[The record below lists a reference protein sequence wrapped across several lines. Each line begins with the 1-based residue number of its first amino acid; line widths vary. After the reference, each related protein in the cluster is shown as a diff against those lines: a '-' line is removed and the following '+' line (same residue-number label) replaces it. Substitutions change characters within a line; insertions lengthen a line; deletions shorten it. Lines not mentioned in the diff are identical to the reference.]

1 PNPTTHPAS
10 QQTHNTP
17 DQQRLD
23 TPTNP
28 PERQPGRGRRT
39 RHRPRRRTHTLVLD
53 LADLSSV
60 RDAATRIA
68 ETETVDRLF
77 NNAGVMNLPE
87 RRTTRDGLEM
97 TVGTN
102 HLGHFAFNAHLWPAV
117 LRSPAPRVITV
128 SAIAARW
135 PTGRLDD
142 LMSQKKHRPMTAYA
156 KSKRANIIYTLELAR
171 RTANSPVTALAVHPG
186 SAMTGLQQHGTSPLN
201 RILTP
206 IAARLLMGSTQGG
219 AWPSLHAATSPHA
232 QTGTFTGPAGRN
244 QTTGTPQPAKL
255 PTNADNPTPDPDA
268 PRFPREDLATRYAN
282 HPNGN
287 HRRPAAQDPTATPE
301 PIENSEFTQ
310 VFQQLDDCED

>member
-1 PNPTTHPAS
+1 PRPTKTRHTNNP
-10 QQTHNTP
+10 
-17 DQQRLD
+17 
-23 TPTNP
+23 P

-128 SAIAARW
+128 SAIATRW

-232 QTGTFTGPAGRN
+232 QTGTSTGPAGRN

-255 PTNADNPTPDPDA
+255 PTNAD
-268 PRFPREDLATRYAN
+268 
-282 HPNGN
+282 
-287 HRRPAAQDPTATPE
+287 
-301 PIENSEFTQ
+301 
-310 VFQQLDDCED
+310 